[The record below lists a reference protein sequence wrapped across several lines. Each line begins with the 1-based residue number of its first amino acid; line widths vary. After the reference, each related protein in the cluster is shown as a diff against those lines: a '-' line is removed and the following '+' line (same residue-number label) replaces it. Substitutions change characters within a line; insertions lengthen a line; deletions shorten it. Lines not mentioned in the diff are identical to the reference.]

1 MLCLL
6 MVPTLLVAELWLQL
20 ISGVTLLLLL
30 MLIFLKY
37 TFTIKDNT
45 ITYTTTLFGQTLY
58 TKEVQATDIVRVT
71 FKRFNWA
78 TRLAVIKTSKGLP
91 IRVALF
97 KPETVFEDL
106 IIFCKDYNVPY
117 TKTKDYQ
124 ILEKLG

>member
-1 MLCLL
+1 MPFNAAYFACGRVLASVDKWCNI
-6 MVPTLLVAELWLQL
+6 TFIANAY
-20 ISGVTLLLLL
+20 
-30 MLIFLKY
+30 IFEIY
-37 TFTIKDNT
+37 FTIKDNT

-106 IIFCKDYNVPY
+106 IIFCKDYDVPY

>member
-1 MLCLL
+1 MLGLL
-6 MVPTLLVAELWLQL
+6 TVPTLLVTEFWLQL
-20 ISGVTLLLLL
+20 ISSVTLLLLL
-30 MLIFLKY
+30 MFIFLKY
-37 TFTIKDNT
+37 TFTIKNNT
-45 ITYTTTLFGQTLY
+45 ITYTTTLFGQTVY
-58 TKEVQATDIVRVT
+58 TKEVQTADIVRVT

-78 TRLAVIKTSKGLP
+78 TRLAVIKTSKSLP

-106 IIFCKDYNVPY
+106 IMFCKDYGVPY

>member
-6 MVPTLLVAELWLQL
+6 TVPTLLVAEFWLQL

-37 TFTIKDNT
+37 TFTIKNNT
-45 ITYTTTLFGQTLY
+45 ITYTTTLFGQILY
-58 TKEVQATDIVRVT
+58 TKEVQAADIVRVT

-97 KPETVFEDL
+97 KPKTVFEDL

>member
-6 MVPTLLVAELWLQL
+6 TLPTLLVAEFWLQL

-37 TFTIKDNT
+37 TFTIKNNT
-45 ITYTTTLFGQTLY
+45 ITYTTTLFGQILY
-58 TKEVQATDIVRVT
+58 TKEVQAADIVRVT

-106 IIFCKDYNVPY
+106 TIFCKDYNVPY